1 MSRKINWYKYYQK
14 EDQIRNRTRAIGVL
28 DTAVSHNA
36 TLLCA
41 IVTELYDIQ
50 CMRIVIAM
58 ANRSYRFTT

>member
-1 MSRKINWYKYYQK
+1 MIRKINWYKYYQK
-14 EDQIRNRTRAIGVL
+14 EDQIRNRTRASGVL
-28 DTAVSHNA
+28 DTGVSHNT

-58 ANRSYRFTT
+58 ANRS

>member
-1 MSRKINWYKYYQK
+1 MIRKINWYKYYQK
-14 EDQIRNRTRAIGVL
+14 KKKKDQIRNRTRASGVL
-28 DTAVSHNA
+28 DTAVSHNT

-58 ANRSYRFTT
+58 ANRS

>member
-1 MSRKINWYKYYQK
+1 MIRKINWYKYYQK

-28 DTAVSHNA
+28 DTAVSHNT

-58 ANRSYRFTT
+58 ANRSYRFTP

>member
-1 MSRKINWYKYYQK
+1 MIRKINWYKYYQK
-14 EDQIRNRTRAIGVL
+14 EDQIRNRTRASGVL
-28 DTAVSHNA
+28 DTAASHNT

-58 ANRSYRFTT
+58 ANRS

>member
-1 MSRKINWYKYYQK
+1 MISKINWYKYYQK
-14 EDQIRNRTRAIGVL
+14 KKNQIGNRTRASGVL
-28 DTAVSHNA
+28 DTAFSHNT

-58 ANRSYRFTT
+58 ANRS